1 MVCSL
6 FGLCLIGYIGYIIL
20 TNKNPKKLLSKMIVL
35 TAVCS
40 LNIRMGYMLKIG
52 NSVVGFSSILVY
64 LTGLISLL
72 LIVQKKKV
80 PRKLTIAVVGMIL
93 ILGLG
98 ACRNIILPYKKSVVT
113 GNWTDYV
120 LGKNVESYI
129 SGQSLQIG
137 YYLVLS
143 FIGLILIASDIL
155 LDEYD
160 FWDVLADVIKY

>member
-1 MVCSL
+1 
-6 FGLCLIGYIGYIIL
+6 
-20 TNKNPKKLLSKMIVL
+20 
-35 TAVCS
+35 
-40 LNIRMGYMLKIG
+40 MGYMLKIG

-160 FWDVLADVIKY
+160 FWDVLADVIKCRISNCCGCLSGKSDGRMSHSNKNLIEDTVVTGIHCHTVYI